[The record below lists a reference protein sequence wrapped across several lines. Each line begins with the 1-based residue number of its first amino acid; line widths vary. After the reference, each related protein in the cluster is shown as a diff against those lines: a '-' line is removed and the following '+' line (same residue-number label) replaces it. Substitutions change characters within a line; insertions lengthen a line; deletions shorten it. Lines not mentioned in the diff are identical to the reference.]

1 MRAGGAHRKPLSRS
15 GRVLLRAATIGI
27 VAGVTGLASLLGTT
41 GFAQADTVKTMR
53 FTGSL
58 DLLGLLKSVNVSPTS
73 LSIPAGGAVEFVNAT
88 GKSGTLRVD
97 GQSYSLGSGQS
108 KVVRFPGGSSS
119 SSERATLV
127 GLPLL
132 SGVTAPSGTVG
143 VGAQPPDEPDN
154 PPPPPGGGD
163 PGNPGGGDPGTP
175 GGGTPGNPG
184 GGGDN
189 GGTPGNPGGGVP
201 ALPDGYGDLPSA
213 GGDVGDG
220 GLPAGSALP
229 ENEPG
234 NGTALPPADGAV
246 DNPALAKPG
255 GPAGFTIASILPGPN
270 MTLLIL
276 VATVLLGG
284 VGSAL
289 IRTVAGYRRSPAAG

>member
-1 MRAGGAHRKPLSRS
+1 MRAGGAHRRPL
-15 GRVLLRAATIGI
+15 GRTGRALLRVATVGL
-27 VAGVTGLASLLGTT
+27 VAGVTGLASLVGTT

-53 FTGSL
+53 FTGSV
-58 DLLGLLKSVNVSPTS
+58 DLLGLLKSVNVSPAS
-73 LSIPAGGAVEFVNAT
+73 VSIPAGGAVEFVNAT
-88 GKSGTLRVD
+88 GKSGTLRVG

-108 KVVRFPGGSSS
+108 KVVRFPGGSSG
-119 SSERATLV
+119 SSERATLG

-143 VGAQPPDEPDN
+143 VGAQPNDPPDN
-154 PPPPPGGGD
+154 PGNPGPPPPGGGD
-163 PGNPGGGDPGTP
+163 PGNPGGGN
-175 GGGTPGNPG
+175 PGNPG
-184 GGGDN
+184 GGGDTG
-189 GGTPGNPGGGVP
+189 GGTPSNPGGGIVP
-201 ALPDGYGDLPSA
+201 PLPDGYGDLPSA

-229 ENEPG
+229 EEEQPG

-246 DNPALAKPG
+246 DNPTLAKSG
-255 GPAGFTIASILPGPN
+255 GPAGFTVSSILPGPN